1 MSTAPRILIV
11 KTSSMGDVVHATPVV
26 SDILAHFPQAQ
37 IDWLVEAPFAAIP
50 QLHSGVR
57 RVIPMSWRKWRHQ
70 LFSGATWK
78 AIGALRTE
86 LQRERYDAVLDL
98 QGLLKSALW
107 ARQAVGPVVGYDR
120 ASAREPLA
128 ASLYWRGAAVPKD
141 LQAVQRNRLLAA
153 AHLNYMPPTA
163 LPVFGLQAPGQGW
176 KPRDT
181 YAVLIP
187 NASRASKLWP
197 ERHWAAVGKRLHDR
211 GWLPLVLW
219 GRPEE
224 QTLAERI
231 AADCDGD
238 VPPFLSVGDMAG
250 VLAGAQQV
258 VGLDTGFTH
267 LAAALGR
274 PTLGIYCDHE
284 PGLAGITGPG
294 RVASIGGKGQVP
306 QRNEVVGLLAQHFG
320 V

>member
-1 MSTAPRILIV
+1 VTTAPRILIV

-26 SDILAHFPQAQ
+26 ADILACFPQAQ

-50 QLHSGVR
+50 RLHPGVR
-57 RVIPMSWRKWRHQ
+57 RVIPMAWRKWRRQ

-78 AIGALRTE
+78 AIGELRQE
-86 LQRERYDAVLDL
+86 LRRDPHDLVLDL

-107 ARQAVGPVVGYDR
+107 ARQAAGPVVGYDR

-128 ASLYWRGAAVPKD
+128 ALLYRRSAAVPRN

-153 AHLNYMPPTA
+153 LHLGLMPPSA
-163 LPVFGLQAPGQGW
+163 VPSFGLHPPEPSW
-176 KPRDT
+176 KPRDN

-187 NASRASKLWP
+187 NASRASKLWH
-197 ERHWAAVGKRLHDR
+197 ERHWVAVGKRLVER

-219 GRPEE
+219 GRPDE

-231 AADCDGD
+231 AAGCNGD

-274 PTLGIYCDHE
+274 PTLGVYCDHD

-294 RVASIGGKGQVP
+294 RVASIGGKGQMP
-306 QRNEVVGLLAQHFG
+306 QRGEVLGLLAKHFG

>member
-1 MSTAPRILIV
+1 
-11 KTSSMGDVVHATPVV
+11 
-26 SDILAHFPQAQ
+26 
-37 IDWLVEAPFAAIP
+37 
-50 QLHSGVR
+50 
-57 RVIPMSWRKWRHQ
+57 

-78 AIGALRTE
+78 AIGELRQE
-86 LQRERYDAVLDL
+86 LRRDPHDLVLDL

-107 ARQAVGPVVGYDR
+107 ARQAAGPVVGYDR

-128 ASLYWRGAAVPKD
+128 ALLYRRSAAVPRN

-153 AHLNYMPPTA
+153 LHLGLMPPSA
-163 LPVFGLQAPGQGW
+163 VPSFGLHPPEPSW
-176 KPRDT
+176 KPRDN

-187 NASRASKLWP
+187 NASRASKLWH
-197 ERHWAAVGKRLHDR
+197 ERHWVAVGKRLVER

-219 GRPEE
+219 GRPDE

-231 AADCDGD
+231 AAGCNGD

-274 PTLGIYCDHE
+274 PTLGVYCDHD

-306 QRNEVVGLLAQHFG
+306 QRGEVLGLLAKHFG

>member
-231 AADCDGD
+231 AAGCDGD

>member
-1 MSTAPRILIV
+1 VPRN
-11 KTSSMGDVVHATPVV
+11 
-26 SDILAHFPQAQ
+26 
-37 IDWLVEAPFAAIP
+37 
-50 QLHSGVR
+50 
-57 RVIPMSWRKWRHQ
+57 
-70 LFSGATWK
+70 
-78 AIGALRTE
+78 
-86 LQRERYDAVLDL
+86 
-98 QGLLKSALW
+98 
-107 ARQAVGPVVGYDR
+107 
-120 ASAREPLA
+120 
-128 ASLYWRGAAVPKD
+128 

-153 AHLNYMPPTA
+153 LHLGLMPPSA
-163 LPVFGLQAPGQGW
+163 VPSFGLHPPEPSW
-176 KPRDT
+176 KPRDN

-187 NASRASKLWP
+187 NASRASKLWH
-197 ERHWAAVGKRLHDR
+197 ERHWVAVGKRLVER

-219 GRPEE
+219 GRPDE

-231 AADCDGD
+231 AAGCNGD

-274 PTLGIYCDHE
+274 PTLGVYCDHD

-306 QRNEVVGLLAQHFG
+306 QRGEVLGLLAKHFG